1 MQEMMNDNIEKVL
14 QREEKVEMTVKKA
27 VKFESI
33 SQQLQNK
40 SRRMNQEAFWAKHKC
55 KCLILS
61 VVAAAAGGLI
71 FII

>member
-1 MQEMMNDNIEKVL
+1 MNENIEKVL

-33 SQQLQNK
+33 SQQMASK
-40 SRRMNQEAFWAKHKC
+40 SKRMNQEAFWAKHKC
-55 KCLILS
+55 TLLIISLL
-61 VVAAAAGGLI
+61 VVAGGAFF